1 MEDKDGAVDKSDFE
15 PKGAGNLSFKGAWAK
30 ATGGPFPAKVS
41 GEQGGVPSPVQGN
54 GVQFICWREKVKAD
68 TTIIR
73 LRTVRRRP
81 APSNAAGLCGRND
94 TYLFADT

>member
-1 MEDKDGAVDKSDFE
+1 MVRWINPTLSR
-15 PKGAGNLSFKGAWAK
+15 KGAGNLSFKRCL
-30 ATGGPFPAKVS
+30 
-41 GEQGGVPSPVQGN
+41 GEKRLQVDRFLQKYLESKGGVPETCTGQW
-54 GVQFICWREKVKAD
+54 VQFICWREKVKAD